1 MAKRDRQLT
10 NKDKRGSRRAAS
22 ERDGASSTKQRVS
35 RGGPKRPS
43 FLWKWT
49 KRLTFAGFAAALLG
63 VLFLTF
69 AVGTA
74 AREIPSFYQLKST
87 QNAQTIL
94 VRARDGSEI
103 VELGPSFGEWL
114 SRDDI
119 PDTMKNAM
127 VAVEDKRFHDHYGV
141 DPIRLTGAMLEGIM
155 GTRARVGGTSTIT
168 QQLARNIFLNNNRS
182 LDRKAREAV
191 LAMALEWKFSKEQI
205 LELYL
210 NKVYFGGGAYG
221 IDSASRKFFSHPAK
235 ELSVAEAAIIAGLVK
250 APSRYSPTADVQA
263 AVDRAQ
269 VVLRLMK
276 EQNYITASQASVDVG
291 AVKLKK
297 QAGQNSVRYFT
308 DWALP
313 QLDVLLPETSAPIE
327 VWTTLDVGMQRAA
340 TTAVKSNVPGGSQGA
355 LVSVDSDGAIL
366 ALVGGTD
373 YVETNFN
380 RATEALRQ
388 PGSAFKL
395 FVFLAA
401 LEAGY
406 NPESRVIDEPVR
418 FDGWSPRNS
427 NGRNVG
433 ETNLRTAFAYSIN
446 TVAAQL
452 GNEVGFG
459 TVASMARRFGI
470 TSTVST
476 FPSMV
481 LGSSEV
487 RLIEMTRAFASVS
500 AKGQA
505 IEPYGITKVVTA
517 NGELLYERKPP
528 RERSL
533 IPEYVAAGIT
543 DLLKTAVMTGTGR
556 AAQIKGRHVA
566 GKTGTTSSNKD
577 GYFVGFSSG
586 ITTGVWIGR
595 DDAKRVPG
603 LQGGRAPAQAF
614 AAFMRYAVKDRADVP
629 FDTEVNLPDWM
640 LETEEDY
647 LFGDPDEYYYI
658 DEQGNRV
665 DPGRS
670 DFEEA
675 FELPPGST
683 SDSAEPD
690 EPPPAAS
697 QDFLD
702 QATGKNLS
710 QSDPPDLGPQPGR
723 TPPPRQPGSGDRSAS
738 APLDSSRGGLAKT
751 KESPR
756 TPSVGGFRIFALPLT
771 VTRCAG
777 APRCS
782 VPDRRDAG
790 PAETALRA
798 RRLRRLRSALV
809 DHRRLQLRC
818 SWLRG

>member
-1 MAKRDRQLT
+1 MAKRGRQLT
-10 NKDKRGSRRAAS
+10 NKGKRGSRKAAS
-22 ERDGASSTKQRVS
+22 ERARSTSKSGGS
-35 RGGPKRPS
+35 RSGGKGGGS

-49 KRLTFAGFAAALLG
+49 KRLVLTGIVLGLVGAVFLAFSVGF
-63 VLFLTF
+63 
-69 AVGTA
+69 A

-94 VRARDGSEI
+94 VRARDGAEI

-114 SRDDI
+114 DHDEI
-119 PDTMKNAM
+119 PETMKNAM
-127 VAVEDKRFHDHYGV
+127 IAVEDKRFEDHYGI
-141 DPIRLTGAMLEGIM
+141 DPIRLTGAMLEGVM
-155 GTRARVGGTSTIT
+155 GTRSRVGGTSTIT
-168 QQLARNIFLNNNRS
+168 QQLARNIFLNTNRTF
-182 LDRKAREAV
+182 DRKAREAI

-221 IDSASRKFFSHPAK
+221 IDSASRKFFSHPAT
-235 ELSVAEAAIIAGLVK
+235 ELSVAEASIIAGLVK

-263 AVDRAQ
+263 AVDRAK
-269 VVLRLMK
+269 VVLRLMN
-276 EQNYITASQASVDVG
+276 EQGYITASQASVDVD
-291 AVKLKK
+291 AVNLKQ

-313 QLDVLLPETSAPIE
+313 QLDILLPETNAPIE

-355 LVSVDSDGAIL
+355 LVSLDTDGAVL
-366 ALVGGTD
+366 ALIGGTD

-388 PGSAFKL
+388 PGSAWKL

-406 NPESRVIDEPVR
+406 NPESRVLDEPVR

-427 NGRNVG
+427 NGRNIG
-433 ETNLRTAFAYSIN
+433 ETNLRTAFAFSIN

-452 GNEVGFG
+452 GSEVGFG

-470 TSTVST
+470 SSTVST

-487 RLIEMTRAFASVS
+487 RLLEMTRAFASVS
-500 AKGQA
+500 ARGMA
-505 IEPYGITKVVTA
+505 VEPYGITKVVTA
-517 NGELLYERKPP
+517 NGELLYERKKL
-528 RERSL
+528 RERAL
-533 IPEYVAAGIT
+533 IPDYVAAGIT
-543 DLLKTAVMTGTGR
+543 DLLQTTVMTGTGR
-556 AAQIKGRHVA
+556 AAQIEGRHVA

-586 ITTGVWIGR
+586 ITTGVWMGR

-614 AAFMRYAVKDRADVP
+614 AAYMRYAVKDRADIP
-629 FDTEVNLPDWM
+629 FDTELNLPDWM
-640 LETEEDY
+640 QENEEDY

-658 DEQGNRV
+658 DEQGNLV

-675 FELPPGST
+675 FNLPPGST
-683 SDSAEPD
+683 ADPSEPD

-697 QDFLD
+697 LDFLE
-702 QATGKNLS
+702 QATGQTLPD
-710 QSDPPDLGPQPGR
+710 SDPPD
-723 TPPPRQPGSGDRSAS
+723 PPP
-738 APLDSSRGGLAKT
+738 APD
-751 KESPR
+751 
-756 TPSVGGFRIFALPLT
+756 LPLEEN
-771 VTRCAG
+771 
-777 APRCS
+777 
-782 VPDRRDAG
+782 
-790 PAETALRA
+790 AEPPEPL
-798 RRLRRLRSALV
+798 LI
-809 DHRRLQLRC
+809 D
-818 SWLRG
+818 